1 MLKRPLILIWLS
13 LSLSGCASIDHLKTN
28 FDKPTASSTIL
39 ERSDYISA
47 AIADWISE
55 EANTSHFQRIGLAK
69 ATTPDD
75 ILALAINQKLLANG
89 LQIAKDNDKPDLN
102 ANYLVGEIDDKIL
115 IRVRANNRE
124 ASRLF
129 SKGDNYSIIPAS
141 PLSIRASQ

>member
-1 MLKRPLILIWLS
+1 MLKRPIILISLS
-13 LSLSGCASIDHLKTN
+13 LSLSGCASMDSLKN
-28 FDKPTASSTIL
+28 SSAKPMASSAIL

-55 EANTSHFQRIGLAK
+55 EANTSHFQRIGIAK

-102 ANYLVGEIDDKIL
+102 ANYSVSEIDDKIL

-129 SKGDNYSIIPAS
+129 LKGDNNSIIPAS

>member
-1 MLKRPLILIWLS
+1 MLKRPIILISLS
-13 LSLSGCASIDHLKTN
+13 LSLSGCASMDSLKN
-28 FDKPTASSTIL
+28 SSAKPMASSAIL

-55 EANTSHFQRIGLAK
+55 EANTSHFQRIGIAK

-102 ANYLVGEIDDKIL
+102 ANYLVSEIDDKIL

-129 SKGDNYSIIPAS
+129 LKGDNNSIIPAS